1 MDVLTLYLEYYNVQ
15 DGKFVGEID
24 VNNQI
29 QLLKKNKILKH
40 ETSEFYDPQQLNEEE
55 FVFIQSNL
63 SNLNKMRFRDYYW
76 FFQIRS
82 EDDSEQELNMN

>member
-55 FVFIQSNL
+55 FVFIQSTI
-63 SNLNKMRFRDYYW
+63 SNLNKMRFGDYDW
-76 FFQIRS
+76 FFQYRS
-82 EDDSEQELNMN
+82 EDDPEQVLNMD

>member
-1 MDVLTLYLEYYNVQ
+1 MDALTLYLEYYNVQ

-63 SNLNKMRFRDYYW
+63 SNLSKMRFRDYDW

-82 EDDSEQELNMN
+82 EDNSEQELNMN

>member
-1 MDVLTLYLEYYNVQ
+1 MDALTLYLEYYNVQ

-29 QLLKKNKILKH
+29 QLLKKNKILKR

-63 SNLNKMRFRDYYW
+63 SKLNKMRFGDYDW
-76 FFQIRS
+76 FFQYRS
-82 EDDSEQELNMN
+82 EDDPEQELNMN

>member
-29 QLLKKNKILKH
+29 QLLKKNKILKR

-63 SNLNKMRFRDYYW
+63 SNLNKMRFRDYDW

-82 EDDSEQELNMN
+82 EDNSEQELNMN